1 MTRELL
7 DAHSGYLPKEFEGKT
22 QRNVNHLEI
31 EQKLKD
37 EVDACRLELERQASR
52 FKAERS
58 EITLKFE
65 RQIQDAQMQMCD
77 G

>member
-1 MTRELL
+1 L
-7 DAHSGYLPKEFEGKT
+7 EGKT

-52 FKAERS
+52 FKAEKS

>member
-1 MTRELL
+1 
-7 DAHSGYLPKEFEGKT
+7 
-22 QRNVNHLEI
+22 LEI